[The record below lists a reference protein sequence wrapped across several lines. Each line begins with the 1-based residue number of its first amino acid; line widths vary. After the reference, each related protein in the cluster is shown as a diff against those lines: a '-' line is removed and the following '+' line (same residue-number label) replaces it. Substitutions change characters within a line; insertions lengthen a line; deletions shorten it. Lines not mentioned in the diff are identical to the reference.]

1 MRYVVLQHARGAA
14 GLATWTAQ
22 AALFAEL
29 SRELRETGELVW
41 MEVLAGTALPR
52 QHPVGATGRAPT
64 PEPLL
69 ASWVIECDTEQRALE
84 IAGRI
89 AQGQT
94 WNGAATDFS
103 VQVRPVLR
111 SSGEEM

>member
-1 MRYVVLQHARGAA
+1 MRYVVLQYARGAA

-22 AALFAEL
+22 AAPFAEL

-41 MEVLAGTALPR
+41 MEALAGTALLPR
-52 QHPVGATGRAPT
+52 RSVAATRSAPA
-64 PEPLL
+64 PDPLL

-89 AQGQT
+89 AQGQAP
-94 WNGAATDFS
+94 NGAATDFS

>member
-22 AALFAEL
+22 AGLFAEL
-29 SRELRETGELVW
+29 SRELREAGELGW
-41 MEVLAGTALPR
+41 MEALAGTALPPR
-52 QHPVGATGRAPT
+52 SASATGSAAPSW
-64 PEPLL
+64 EPLL
-69 ASWVIECDTEQRALE
+69 ASWVIECDTQERALE

-89 AQGQT
+89 AQGQAR
-94 WNGAATDFS
+94 NGASTDFS
-103 VQVRPVLR
+103 GEVRPVLR

>member
-29 SRELRETGELVW
+29 ARELRETGELVW
-41 MEVLAGTALPR
+41 MEMLAGTALPSR
-52 QHPVGATGRAPT
+52 HSAGATQRAAP

-69 ASWVIECDTEQRALE
+69 ASWVIECDTGQRALD
-84 IAGRI
+84 IAERI
-89 AQGQT
+89 AQRQAP
-94 WNGAATDFS
+94 NGASTDFS
-103 VQVRPVLR
+103 VEVRPVLR